1 MARKI
6 HLTLGDD
13 TWTATVAQ
21 GEVALAHGDAP
32 TVIQIEPEE
41 TSGRLH
47 ATSPAGEKTGN
58 AVVAGDS
65 VWVTVDGEVFV
76 FDTRQRSRQDR
87 RGGRDHAAFT
97 PPMPATVVR
106 IAVKPN
112 QNVHAGDVLI
122 SLEAMKMELPIRA
135 PRDGVV
141 RAIHC
146 REGDLVQPDQALL
159 DFE

>member
-1 MARKI
+1 MGKRL

-13 TWTATVAQ
+13 QWTAEVSADTVTL
-21 GEVALAHGDAP
+21 EPGDEPIA
-32 TVIQIEPEE
+32 IAIEPV
-41 TSGRLH
+41 TSRLR
-47 ATSPAGEKTGN
+47 AISPAGEKTGN

-76 FDTRQRSRQDR
+76 FDTRRRSQQDR
-87 RGGRDHAAFT
+87 RGGRDQAAFT
-97 PPMPATVVR
+97 APMPATVVR
-106 IAVKPN
+106 IAVTPG
-112 QNVHAGDVLI
+112 QGVHAGDVLI

-146 REGDLVQPDQALL
+146 REGELVQPDQSLL

>member
-1 MARKI
+1 MAKRV

-13 TWTATVAQ
+13 RWAATVA
-21 GEVALAHGDAP
+21 EDAVTLVEGGAP
-32 TVIQIEPEE
+32 LTIQAEP
-41 TSGRLH
+41 SGRLRV
-47 ATSPAGEKTGN
+47 TSSAGEQAGN

-65 VWVTVDGEVFV
+65 VWVTVAGEVFV

-87 RGGRDHAAFT
+87 RGARDLAVFT

-106 IAVKPN
+106 IVVKPG
-112 QNVHAGDVLI
+112 QSVHAGDILI

-135 PRDGVV
+135 PRDGIV

-146 REGDLVQPDQALL
+146 REGELVQPEQSLL